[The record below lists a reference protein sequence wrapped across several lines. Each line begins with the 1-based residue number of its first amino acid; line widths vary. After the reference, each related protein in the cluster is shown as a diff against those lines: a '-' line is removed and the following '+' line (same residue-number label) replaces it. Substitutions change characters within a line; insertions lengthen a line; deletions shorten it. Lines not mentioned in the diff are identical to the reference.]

1 MATDGKK
8 YLTQDE
14 LAEEYRI
21 SKSTQSKYRM
31 AKKIPF
37 IKIGGRYIRYKR
49 TDIEAWLDAHSVEV
63 A

>member
-1 MATDGKK
+1 
-8 YLTQDE
+8 
-14 LAEEYRI
+14 
-21 SKSTQSKYRM
+21 M

-49 TDIEAWLDAHSVEV
+49 EQIEAWLDSHSVEV